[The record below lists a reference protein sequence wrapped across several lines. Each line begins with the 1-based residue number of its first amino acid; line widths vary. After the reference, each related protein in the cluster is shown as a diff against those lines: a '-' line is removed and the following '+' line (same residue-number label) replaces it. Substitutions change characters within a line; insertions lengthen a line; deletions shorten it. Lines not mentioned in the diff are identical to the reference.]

1 MTFTSGFSNGA
12 HSLRMDESAVRLLF
26 VEHSPEYAALVCE
39 TLQQAPTGHFE
50 VQHADRLD
58 LAARTIEDGDYD
70 AVLLDLTENSA
81 DGSDTIE
88 AAALIASRLPVIV
101 LTGAASE
108 ATPQGV
114 EAEKDAHDEARVRD
128 KIAESDLPGAILSAV
143 RRSRRLGQT
152 GASEPIVLRDPLR
165 ALARAFAKLRTL
177 AG

>member
-58 LAARTIEDGDYD
+58 LA
-70 AVLLDLTENSA
+70 ENSA

-114 EAEKDAHDEARVRD
+114 EVEKDALDEARVRD